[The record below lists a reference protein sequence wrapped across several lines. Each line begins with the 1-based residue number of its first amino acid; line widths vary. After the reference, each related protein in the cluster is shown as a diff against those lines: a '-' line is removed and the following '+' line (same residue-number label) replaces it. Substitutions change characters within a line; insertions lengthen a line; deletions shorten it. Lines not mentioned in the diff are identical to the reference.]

1 MERSRQQQG
10 HHRQLPHPH
19 RIPPRPREET
29 PTMLLQG
36 ASRRG
41 RSGLPRNHL
50 RHYRQGKQEARP
62 EPTYYGWIDYLHYV
76 TDDDRNDD
84 CNRHILPFE
93 RRARIGY
100 TLESILKFVNDL
112 GASFDAVAVCPDLG
126 GYRVFRDGYSPK
138 GTERL
143 NYGDEFQYDPDM
155 TARREA
161 VYRHVYELEKAEG
174 SRYPNFS
181 LWVDQDDP
189 GMLHLLRH
197 FSGTFKTAHNTHW
210 TIRTDTGSTVEDWM
224 ATATVTPLG
233 RYGC

>member
-1 MERSRQQQG
+1 MNSN
-10 HHRQLPHPH
+10 
-19 RIPPRPREET
+19 T
-29 PTMLLQG
+29 T
-36 ASRRG
+36 
-41 RSGLPRNHL
+41 RN
-50 RHYRQGKQEARP
+50 
-62 EPTYYGWIDYLHYV
+62 
-76 TDDDRNDD
+76 
-84 CNRHILPFE
+84 
-93 RRARIGY
+93 
-100 TLESILKFVNDL
+100 
-112 GASFDAVAVCPDLG
+112 
-126 GYRVFRDGYSPK
+126 
-138 GTERL
+138 
-143 NYGDEFQYDPDM
+143 M

>member
-1 MERSRQQQG
+1 
-10 HHRQLPHPH
+10 
-19 RIPPRPREET
+19 
-29 PTMLLQG
+29 MLLWG
-36 ASRRG
+36 ASRRAAAVYLEIICG
-41 RSGLPRNHL
+41 TIGKENRKLGL
-50 RHYRQGKQEARP
+50 
-62 EPTYYGWIDYLHYV
+62 EPTYYGWIDYLHFV

-93 RRARIGY
+93 RRARIDY

-161 VYRHVYELEKAEG
+161 VYRHVYELEKSEG

-224 ATATVTPLG
+224 ATATVTHLG